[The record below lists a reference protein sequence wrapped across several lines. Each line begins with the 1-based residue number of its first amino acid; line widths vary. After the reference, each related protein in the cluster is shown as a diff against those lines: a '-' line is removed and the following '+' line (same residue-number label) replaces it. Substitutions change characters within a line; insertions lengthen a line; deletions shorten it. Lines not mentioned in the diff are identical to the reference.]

1 MDYYACVSMKSRDG
15 VETRQVWF
23 YTSPLRGYIANE
35 RVLPFD
41 VNNRYLQICTGTQ
54 NGANRLHDRLY

>member
-1 MDYYACVSMKSRDG
+1 MTSRDG
-15 VETRQVWF
+15 VEIRQVWF
-23 YTSPLRGYIANE
+23 YTDPLHGYIANE

-54 NGANRLHDRLY
+54 NGANRLHDGL